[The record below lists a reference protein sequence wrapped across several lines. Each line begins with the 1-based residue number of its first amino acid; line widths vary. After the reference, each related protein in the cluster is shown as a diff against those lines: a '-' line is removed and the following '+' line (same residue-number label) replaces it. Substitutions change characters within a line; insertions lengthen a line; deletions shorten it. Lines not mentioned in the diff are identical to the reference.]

1 MKRNLITRETVVKA
15 NEAMVRSSSSGQ
27 RLVLGGAAR
36 AAASSGK
43 TKLSSTE
50 INKAYAEA
58 KKCLAAA

>member
-15 NEAMVRSSSSGQ
+15 NEAMVRSSSSGG
-27 RLVLGGAAR
+27 LVASGVTR
-36 AAASSGK
+36 AAVPSAK

-50 INKAYAEA
+50 INKAYAAA